1 MKIGIIGLGYV
12 GLPLALAFSKK
23 YKVSAF
29 DINKDKIIEL
39 NNGHDRTGEISN
51 KDISRLKQIHF
62 SNDILDLINCNIY
75 IIAVPTPVTK
85 INKPNLKNLKNA
97 CRLVTKIIKKIYSNF
112 WVNCLSW
119 CYRGYMCPNIRK
131 IFKIKI

>member
-85 INKPNLKNLKNA
+85 INKPNLK
-97 CRLVTKIIKKIYSNF
+97 I
-112 WVNCLSW
+112 
-119 CYRGYMCPNIRK
+119 
-131 IFKIKI
+131 